1 MITNTSPKYSGE
13 PTAKSL
19 ATGLA
24 TLGRYGDNYMVHAK
38 EGETVV
44 PMEILE
50 ANPELKANLFRQMTM
65 MGIEDP
71 NRYVVGNELNSINPV
86 TGQPEFFFKKVFKA
100 VKKVAKK
107 VLPVAA
113 PIIGNAIAPG
123 IGGILA
129 SGLATKLTGGS
140 AADAF
145 KSMALSYGIGAIGRG
160 LQSGFTATSGNFL
173 DNFGTGLQSG
183 LTQPIRS
190 AGNLFS
196 SGSANPFS
204 QGIFGSRSLSD
215 VGFFPEYQSGP
226 FTQGAGIDPENLS
239 RLQGVQSRSFAPITP
254 SGSITQQPLLRGNE
268 IDQMVINQTSGNTSA
283 KLEKGLNE
291 ILGASRGETPSLFA
305 SERIT
310 PENVARLAGQ
320 PTGGITGEG
329 IFAENVARLAGQP
342 TGGITGEVITP
353 ENVARLAGQPT
364 GGITGS
370 SPSTD
375 VTSYS
380 VGDTVTRGNKTYI
393 VSEVPNK
400 AGTDFV
406 KKFVEAPEEGFL
418 SALTRKTGETLS
430 GGNLTGTGAKVL
442 GGAALA
448 GGALFAA
455 NALMPEEKAFDPST
469 LRTNIEKNA
478 YNQWQNIAD
487 KNSPE
492 AESLRTI
499 WYGKPRYSAT
509 QLASSFGA
517 NPLSGITAVAAG
529 GEIVGPGTGTS
540 DSIPAMLSDGEF
552 VMTAKAVRNAGNG
565 DRDVGAARMYDMM
578 NRFERGVA

>member
-1 MITNTSPKYSGE
+1 MITDTSPKYSGE

-65 MGIEDP
+65 MGIKDP

-86 TGQPEFFFKKVFKA
+86 TGQPEFFFKKVFSA
-100 VKKVAKK
+100 IKKVAKK
-107 VLPVAA
+107 VLPVAV
-113 PIIGNAIAPG
+113 PAISNYLLPG
-123 IGGILA
+123 SGPFA
-129 SGLATKLTGGS
+129 SALFTKTQGGS
-140 AADAF
+140 WGDAAKAG
-145 KSMALSYGIGAIGRG
+145 ALSYVSSAIGRG
-160 LQSGFTATSGNFL
+160 LQSSFSLDPATNVPGSGGPFDFL
-173 DNFGTGLQSG
+173 DRVNFNPQNFGTGFQSG
-183 LTQPIRS
+183 LTEPFS
-190 AGNLFS
+190 ATKGLFTTS
-196 SGSANPFS
+196 FSDPANPIQQGGFGPK
-204 QGIFGSRSLSD
+204 GIFGTNEIGLFPKYDANPSKGIARAPTKVLNSRPD
-215 VGFFPEYQSGP
+215 YKP
-226 FTQGAGIDPENLS
+226 GA
-239 RLQGVQSRSFAPITP
+239 V
-254 SGSITQQPLLRGNE
+254 TQQSLQPLPRGNE
-268 IDQMVINQTSGNTSA
+268 ADQMVLNQTRGNTSA
-283 KLEKGLNE
+283 NLEKSLNE
-291 ILGASRGETPSLFA
+291 VLGASRGETPSLFA
-305 SERIT
+305 SEGIT
-310 PENVARLAGQ
+310 PENAARFAGQ
-320 PTGGITGEG
+320 PTGGITREG

-342 TGGITGEVITP
+342 TNIAEAPIKSLP
-353 ENVARLAGQPT
+353 EG
-364 GGITGS
+364 
-370 SPSTD
+370 
-375 VTSYS
+375 VTQK
-380 VGDTVTRGNKTYI
+380 GNKFFFDGK
-393 VSEVPNK
+393 EVVRK
-400 AGTDFV
+400 AADIPKGF
-406 KKFVEAPEEGFL
+406 EEIPEEGIL

-455 NALMPEEKAFDPST
+455 NALMPEEEEFDPST

-517 NPLSGITAVAAG
+517 NPLSGITARAAG
-529 GEIVGPGTGTS
+529 GEIMGPGTGTS